1 MSLIDSLMND
11 LGFANFARLIHF
23 SGLSTRMFLANLR
36 TIENWHLKN
45 VVCVAIFRVA
55 PKKHGHCCGT
65 GGWGGCRM
73 YHGMVP
79 ITSRI
84 HHL

>member
-23 SGLSTRMFLANLR
+23 SGLSTRMFLANLP

-45 VVCVAIFRVA
+45 VVCVWPF
-55 PKKHGHCCGT
+55 
-65 GGWGGCRM
+65 
-73 YHGMVP
+73 
-79 ITSRI
+79 SE
-84 HHL
+84 